1 MTFPFDELV
10 LSAITSSSHWCH
22 LALKWVEEGSPLSD
36 EMRLYLCNND
46 KQSKQWLKWQKERL
60 SDVLGI

>member
-1 MTFPFDELV
+1 M
-10 LSAITSSSHWCH
+10 SAITSSSHWCH